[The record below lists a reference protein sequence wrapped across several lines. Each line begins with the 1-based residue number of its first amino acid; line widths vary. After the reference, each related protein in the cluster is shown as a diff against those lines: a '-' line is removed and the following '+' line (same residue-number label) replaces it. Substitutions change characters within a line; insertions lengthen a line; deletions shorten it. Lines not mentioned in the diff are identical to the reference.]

1 MESLYSPTEFTIA
14 AGLLGL
20 VVGSFLNVVIHR
32 LPKILVRRWKT
43 ECAQWLNT
51 TLPSE
56 EENSVY
62 NLAMPASHCPHC
74 THRLSA
80 LENIPLVSFL
90 IQRGKC
96 RDCQARIS
104 WRYPITEGLA
114 SMLAM
119 VMAVHFG
126 PTWQGMA
133 AIGFSWTLIAASLID
148 AEHQLLPDILTLPLL
163 WLGLTLSLGNVFL
176 DPKTAILGVVAGYLS
191 LWSVYWVF
199 RLLTGKEGM
208 GYGDFKLLAA
218 LGAWLGWQKLPIVV
232 LLSSLVGAA
241 VGITWVVLGKQDRR
255 QPIPF
260 GPFLATAGWI
270 TLLWGE
276 DLVRFYGF

>member
-1 MESLYSPTEFTIA
+1 MENLFSPIEFTIA

-32 LPKILVRRWKT
+32 LPKILVRRWQA

-51 TLPSE
+51 TSLTE
-56 EENSVY
+56 KENSTY
-62 NLAMPASHCPHC
+62 NLAVPASHCPQC
-74 THRLSA
+74 RHRLGA

-96 RDCQARIS
+96 RNCQVAIS
-104 WRYPITEGLA
+104 WRYPITEALA
-114 SMLAM
+114 SVLAV
-119 VMAVHFG
+119 VMALHFG
-126 PTWQGMA
+126 PTWQGVA
-133 AIGFSWTLIAASLID
+133 AIALSWTLVAASLID
-148 AEHQLLPDILTLPLL
+148 AEHQLLPDVLTLPLL
-163 WLGLTLSLGNVFL
+163 WLGLVLSLGNVFL
-176 DPKTAILGVVAGYLS
+176 DSKTAILGVMAGYLS

-241 VGITWVVLGKQDRR
+241 VGITWVILGKQDRR

-260 GPFLATAGWI
+260 GPFLAAAGWI

-276 DLVRFYGF
+276 ELVRFYGF